1 MRFINTIFSATILLF
16 GSSFTPATYA
26 LENKC
31 VTSFGDAVQLNEAR
45 YDVYPNS
52 GDDSGAIK
60 CALDAAATQTGVNIV
75 RLTAGTYILS
85 PDENGR
91 SAIDVTDFQG
101 TLEGDG
107 INKTEVRIA
116 EEVFNCNGSKARPI
130 IFRGGNVTLQ
140 YLTISATKPC
150 DDSDEGSG
158 RVTDRSDARPDATV
172 QAANTPPK
180 PFRSEGGDYA
190 SAFTLVSFAQKSCS
204 ARSHFATLNRV
215 RLLGLSPEDYASTG
229 VSFFGTIDGSCEEEG
244 KGPTGSFKLNQSEIG
259 GFSTGVYSSVWG
271 GGQVDITNNT
281 IASMAWGIYVED
293 ANQKLNVASN
303 KIYVGDSLIGTTTY
317 PWCCMVGIEIAANN
331 DYAPNNNSSSI
342 SNNTI
347 TMGEW
352 APKGAEYIESLG
364 IVIGAWG
371 TVRPSHQVSI
381 ANNTFELSVPNSPEA
396 WVWGV
401 SVQDTDNAKINDN
414 IFRGPGDAAI
424 WFGAWGIDKIAT
436 GGTIIGNYFNKFESR
451 GEQGTIQF
459 GWSQDS
465 LVFGNN
471 GPHTV
476 TGETENNLILTD

>member
-16 GSSFTPATYA
+16 GASFTPATYA

-31 VTSFGDAVQLNEAR
+31 GASFGDAVQLNEAR

-60 CALDAAATQTGVNIV
+60 CALDAAATQTGVNTV
-75 RLTAGTYILS
+75 RLTEGTYILS
-85 PDENGR
+85 SDENGR

-107 INKTEVRIA
+107 INKTEVRID
-116 EEVFNCNGSKARPI
+116 EEVFDCSEAKARPI

-140 YLTISATKPC
+140 YLTISATNPC
-150 DDSDEGSG
+150 DDADEGSG
-158 RVTDRSDARPDATV
+158 RVNDRSDARPDATAH
-172 QAANTPPK
+172 AANTPPK
-180 PFRSEGGDYA
+180 PFRSEGGH

-215 RLLGLSPEDYASTG
+215 RLLGLSPEDYNSTG
-229 VSFFGTIDGSCEEEG
+229 VSFFGTIDGSCEADK
-244 KGPTGSFKLNQSEIG
+244 KGPTGSFKVNQSEIL

-303 KIYVGDSLIGTTTY
+303 KIYVGDELIGTTTY

-331 DYAPNNNSSSI
+331 DYAPKENSSSI
-342 SNNTI
+342 NKNTI
-347 TMGEW
+347 TMGEF
-352 APKGAEYIESLG
+352 APKGTDYIESLG

-371 TVRPSHQVSI
+371 TVRPTHPVSI
-381 ANNTFELSVPNSPEA
+381 TNNTFELSVPNSDEA

-401 SVQDTDNAKINDN
+401 SVQDTNDALIKDN
-414 IFRGPGDAAI
+414 IFRGPGNVAI
-424 WFGAWGIDKIAT
+424 WFGAWGIDEIAT

-451 GEQGTIQF
+451 GDQGTIDF
-459 GWSQDS
+459 GWSKDS
-465 LVFGNN
+465 LVFSNN

-476 TGETENNLILTD
+476 TGETETNVILID